1 MHNVPSLLA
10 IAIFPAVVYTIEFQK
25 RGLPHVH
32 IIIWLQTDG
41 SRTPDKID
49 SYISAQLPNPLLDQV
64 GYASVSKFMIHGTCG
79 AMCSTSPCMVNGTC
93 SKFYPKDFS
102 STTTVSSNGHVI
114 YAQPNNDIT
123 IQKNG
128 ARIDNRFIVPHNVDL
143 CVKYDAHINVESV
156 NRDGME
162 KYLFKYTNKGP
173 GRAKVAVQNKDHNAA
188 PINEIKQYLDCR
200 CITPNEAA
208 WRLLQFDIHRTDPS
222 IERLHVHLPLENS
235 IIYAKDDNLE
245 EVVSDP
251 RKTVSKLT
259 AWFEANRTH
268 VQARQFTYVEFPE
281 HWTWHADGK
290 YWQERRNNR
299 GKIGRITNIS
309 PNEGEAFYLRML
321 LHIVKGARCYSDL
334 RNVAGQQYPTFQA
347 TCEAL
352 GLVGDDREC
361 SGESSPRN
369 DLGRT
374 SRSGVARSRGARRGI
389 LWRPVQRW

>member
-1 MHNVPSLLA
+1 MVLA
-10 IAIFPAVVYTIEFQK
+10 ST
-25 RGLPHVH
+25 
-32 IIIWLQTDG
+32 
-41 SRTPDKID
+41 ID
-49 SYISAQLPNPLLDQV
+49 S
-64 GYASVSKFMIHGTCG
+64 
-79 AMCSTSPCMVNGTC
+79 
-93 SKFYPKDFS
+93 
-102 STTTVSSNGHVI
+102 
-114 YAQPNNDIT
+114 
-123 IQKNG
+123 
-128 ARIDNRFIVPHNVDL
+128 VPHNVDL
-143 CVKYDAHINVESV
+143 YVKYDAHINVESV

-162 KYLFKYTNKGP
+162 KYLFKYTNKGTD
-173 GRAKVAVQNKDHNAA
+173 RAKVAGQNKEDHNAA

-208 WRLLQFDIHRTDPS
+208 WRLLQFDIHHTDPS

-251 RKTVSKLT
+251 RKAVTKLT
-259 AWFEANRTH
+259 AWFEVNKAH

-321 LHIVKGARCYSDL
+321 LHIVKGVWCYSDL

-352 GLVGDDREC
+352 GLVGDDCEWSHVMTNVVHWALPYQLRQLFVTTLLFCHVTALAKLFDEFAQIMGDDMKYRIC
-361 SGESSPRN
+361 QLTPGLPEAILQRQVRSYVLLELDNLLRNVGYTLDHFQLPRPN
-369 DLGRT
+369 DNT
-374 SRSGVARSRGARRGI
+374 SAI
-389 LWRPVQRW
+389 LQNRLILNELSYASNAMIELAIE